1 MRKLLFLGFVLILL
15 FWGCATLGKWF
26 NPVPIDKLRKG
37 QTVEDVREFCRF
49 PNRKNTTVV
58 NGVRHEQWVYD
69 LDYKIVYL
77 YFEDRILVAWQY

>member
-1 MRKLLFLGFVLILL
+1 MKKALLFISIILVLSSCMT
-15 FWGCATLGKWF
+15 FQKWA
-26 NPVPIDKLRKG
+26 NPVPINRLRKG

-58 NGVRHEQWVYD
+58 NGVRHQQWVYD

-77 YFEDRILVAWQY
+77 YFEDGILIAWQY

>member
-1 MRKLLFLGFVLILL
+1 MKRIAIVLFIVFLLS
-15 FWGCATLGKWF
+15 GCATLGKWF
-26 NPVPIDKLRKG
+26 NPVPINKLRRG